1 MQHIAII
8 YMGGTFGCIGEPLA
22 PMPAVT
28 FLDTLK
34 QYYHH
39 AHLGFF
45 ASPVIKDS
53 TELSAPDWLKLAQM
67 IENLAKTQNYQQ
79 FIIIHGTDT
88 LAYASAFLHHIFA
101 DQYRVIFT
109 GSQFPILN
117 TQGTDL
123 RPHSDA
129 RQNLDFAIEQ
139 MTTIHHG
146 VYLAFNQK
154 LFYGNSCY
162 KKHTEDFD
170 AFLGIEYRSQHRHFN
185 SLALNQK
192 FDLAQLQQDHDD
204 KLKNIYIDHLYL
216 MPTSTWLIEETLLH
230 KLLNPPHILFIQ
242 GFGSGNLPY
251 SEGLK
256 QALNSLLN
264 NDCQIIISS
273 QVLYGELSQKYAT
286 GSWLSEID
294 VLFDHHISQADSY
307 ARAVLLLAFYPEHWQ
322 QYWNITDES

>member
-1 MQHIAII
+1 MQQIAII

-22 PMPAVT
+22 PMPASN
-28 FLDTLK
+28 FLATLK
-34 QYYHH
+34 QHYPHN
-39 AHLGFF
+39 HLQFF
-45 ASPVIKDS
+45 ASPIIKDS
-53 TELSAPDWLKLAQM
+53 TELSAPDWLKLAHFIQS
-67 IENLAKTQNYQQ
+67 LAQSQHFQQ

-101 DQYRVIFT
+101 NQYQIIFT

-117 TQGTDL
+117 VEATAL
-123 RPHSDA
+123 RPQSDA

-139 MTTIHHG
+139 ITHLNHG
-146 VYLAFNQK
+146 VYLAFNQH
-154 LFYGNSCY
+154 LFYGHTCY

-170 AFLGIEYRSQHRHFN
+170 AFLGVEYTPQHQPVY
-185 SLALNQK
+185 SLNIANTVNFTANIDAILE
-192 FDLAQLQQDHDD
+192 QL
-204 KLKNIYIDHLYL
+204 KYIYIDHLYL

-230 KLLNPPHILFIQ
+230 KLLNPPKILFIQ
-242 GFGSGNLPY
+242 GFGSGNIPY
-251 SEGLK
+251 SDGLK

-286 GSWLSEID
+286 GSWLSDIG